1 MGRIHHLGIPQ
12 YRFLLVFLFL
22 SPFSKSKA
30 WTQQKAKI
38 HVITNESTTG
48 FHFAAVK
55 YSASSGK
62 YGNSTYDKTM
72 LRLYHEIPD
81 DGPLPDP
88 NASGSGSGENA
99 NHITWWPVMI
109 LQLHD
114 DSVQVV
120 REVTLG
126 HVYAIICFY
135 QVVTNP
141 VWAWTMEIVET

>member
-1 MGRIHHLGIPQ
+1 M
-12 YRFLLVFLFL
+12 
-22 SPFSKSKA
+22 
-30 WTQQKAKI
+30 
-38 HVITNESTTG
+38 ITNESITG

-55 YSASSGK
+55 YDASSGN

-72 LRLYHEIPD
+72 LRPYHEIPD

-88 NASGSGSGENA
+88 NSSGSGCGENA
-99 NHITWWPVMI
+99 NHITWWPVII

-114 DSVQVV
+114 DSVQVA
-120 REVTLG
+120 REVTPG
-126 HVYAIICFY
+126 HVYVIICFY